1 MPRRPGVIAC
11 ARLVAG
17 VALVAA
23 VAPAEASPLDLFGF
37 GGRSPGL
44 AGTGVASTT
53 DYDAVYLNPAGLAGV
68 RRKRATVGYTVGD
81 FRLVL
86 DGADTG
92 TESPRGLTI
101 GGQVPMPLG
110 GALRDRVGLGFG
122 FYVPGQAINRVRAPF
137 PGTPTFALLESRSH
151 VVGLMVAVG
160 ARLGTRWSAGAGV
173 ASLAILRGAID
184 VTTDG
189 SGRFTTQSQQR
200 LLTRFSPIAGVRW
213 QWRRDVEL
221 GAVVR
226 APIRSDYDLVVTN
239 DLTAVLPLSL
249 PLIHIA
255 GTAQYDPLIVAAEA
269 AWRPA
274 RGTTVTAHL
283 AWHRW
288 SAFPLPTQNPVTG
301 NPPQEEPGFHDTA
314 VPRAAIEHAQAALGG
329 TLAARAGYAFLWSPA
344 PEMRGAQSFLDNHR
358 HELTAG
364 VGLAWPG
371 RALPLHVDAWVQLH
385 HLVDRRHQKDAD
397 PLEVHTTSGD
407 LVVGGLTVG
416 VEL

>member
-1 MPRRPGVIAC
+1 MLASALI
-11 ARLVAG
+11 VAS
-17 VALVAA
+17 AA
-23 VAPAEASPLDLFGF
+23 TAAASPLDLFGF

-53 DYDAVYLNPAGLAGV
+53 DYDAVYLNPAGLADV
-68 RRKRATVGYTVGD
+68 ERKRATVGGSYGD
-81 FRLVL
+81 FRLEL
-86 DGADTG
+86 GGQPTATDP
-92 TESPRGLTI
+92 PRGLTI

-122 FYVPGQAINRVRAPF
+122 FYVPGEAINRVRAPF

-160 ARLGTRWSAGAGV
+160 VRLSSRWSVGLGV
-173 ASLAILRGAID
+173 NSLAILRGSID

-189 SGRFTTQSQQR
+189 AGRFTTQSQQQ
-200 LLTRFSPIAGVRW
+200 LLTRFAPIAGARW
-213 QWRRDVEL
+213 RWRDDVDL

-226 APIRSDYDLVVTN
+226 APSRSDYDIIVTN

-249 PLIHIA
+249 PIIHVA
-255 GTAQYDPLIVAAEA
+255 GTAQYDPLVVAVEG

-274 RGTTVTAHL
+274 PSTTVTGHL

-301 NPPQEEPGFHDTA
+301 NPPQTEPGFHDTA
-314 VPRAAIEHAQAALGG
+314 VPRASIEHVRPALGG
-329 TLAARAGYAFLWSPA
+329 RVAARAGYAFLWSPA
-344 PEMRGAQSFLDNHR
+344 PEMRGRQSLLDNHR
-358 HELTAG
+358 HELAVG
-364 VGLAWPG
+364 VGVAWPG

-385 HLVDRRHQKDAD
+385 HLMPRRHTKDAGLFN
-397 PLEVHTTSGD
+397 PGEELPFAVLATGGD
-407 LVVGGLTVG
+407 IVVGGVTVG